1 MENSYRR
8 DSDNPTIVMNTFV
21 NEAFDDGD
29 EPSESN
35 NNWTSDKTGS
45 GSSSG
50 VESYENDDVFDDT
63 KMTMLNIPTGSS
75 RPGGGR
81 DRKVSQI
88 CAKAATQNRRKQN
101 LIEIRE
107 CILAI
112 SHLNSINQAQLQTL
126 LSDRNFCLIFFR
138 LFDEKG
144 SGILEQSV
152 WFGKLKYWYQVSES
166 T

>member
-1 MENSYRR
+1 
-8 DSDNPTIVMNTFV
+8 MNTFV

-35 NNWTSDKTGS
+35 NNWTTDKTGS

-50 VESYENDDVFDDT
+50 VESYENEDVFDDT
-63 KMTMLNIPTGSS
+63 KMTMLNIPSS
-75 RPGGGR
+75 RGGGR

-152 WFGKLKYWYQVSES
+152 WFGKLKYWYQVSVVM
-166 T
+166 